1 MNKNDNIPKHK
12 MCNLYFILKSFL
24 LKTITSREALW
35 GMLGFV
41 ELSWIWSG
49 WWPDPKWYCVVF
61 NGRFFKA

>member
-41 ELSWIWSG
+41 ELS
-49 WWPDPKWYCVVF
+49 
-61 NGRFFKA
+61 